1 MAITNTT
8 NEVRNGTRKTRAQG
22 SLTAGDQSA
31 KGRGHRSRDTESGKA
46 PRVTSR
52 PLPGCKPASR
62 PRRQVAAVIVE
73 LTIDLDDDRVLDAVA
88 QLLLDL
94 VPHEP
99 EANP

>member
-52 PLPGCKPASR
+52 PVPGCKPASR
-62 PRRQVAAVIVE
+62 PRRQDAAPVVE
-73 LTIDLDDDRVLDAVA
+73 FTIDLEDDRVIDAVA
-88 QLLLDL
+88 QFLLNLGDHA
-94 VPHEP
+94 VQTKT
-99 EANP
+99 

>member
-31 KGRGHRSRDTESGKA
+31 KGRGHRSRDTESGTA
-46 PRVTSR
+46 PRATSR
-52 PLPGCKPASR
+52 PVPHRKPASR
-62 PRRQVAAVIVE
+62 PRPQVANPIVE

-94 VPHEP
+94 VDHGVETQP
-99 EANP
+99 